1 MDSTID
7 DIKRKIDIVEY
18 INALVP
24 LKKMGR
30 TYKACCPF
38 HNEKTP
44 SFTVSPDRQIWRCF
58 GACQEGGDVISFLMK
73 WENITFFEAL
83 KELAQLTGVT
93 LETTKIED
101 RSWKDKELLLRINQM
116 TSKYYQ
122 YLLTTHP
129 SGKPARAYI
138 KDRAVTDALST
149 TFQLG
154 YAPESW
160 DSLLKFLIK
169 KGFREED
176 IERAGLALR
185 SSKDPSRFYDRFR
198 GRLMFPIIDA
208 RQNILGFSGRLLIKD
223 EKQAKYVN
231 SPETP
236 IYRKRETLY
245 GMHVAHEA
253 IRKEKIA
260 IIVEGE
266 FDMISSYKH
275 GIGNTVAI
283 KGSAFTK
290 DQLMLLKRYT
300 QHLILALDADF
311 SGTQTTLKAIKD
323 AEDMDFRI
331 DIIRYDFA
339 KDPDEALA
347 KDPVAYKKLIKKP
360 IPIYDFILDTALSRH
375 TQSGSA
381 DAYAKK
387 EAVDDV
393 LPFLHGITNSIIRSH
408 YIKRLADAVGID
420 VRDVES
426 SLRTFA
432 LKGRVSTPHT
442 PPTQTIKIDRHE
454 ALQKHI
460 LAQVLQSD
468 DPLPNIALLKE
479 ILEPNDFTIPSYAQI
494 CQALIAYQGQK
505 FDISL
510 FAHSFTPALHSVLDE
525 LFLHDISAEKEDSDP
540 LHILKIFKKT
550 LLELKKLSLK
560 HILKDTVAQS
570 QDEDHD
576 STSIHT
582 MMEKLAQVEKELR
595 IL

>member
-73 WENITFFEAL
+73 WENITFFESL
-83 KELAQLTGVT
+83 KELAHLTGVP

-101 RSWKDKELLLRINQM
+101 RSWKDKELLLKINQM
-116 TSKYYQ
+116 TSKYFQ
-122 YLLTTHP
+122 YLLTSHP
-129 SGKPARAYI
+129 SGAPARDYI
-138 KDRAVTDALST
+138 KDRGVTDTIST

-160 DSLLKFLIK
+160 DSLLKFLTK
-169 KGFREED
+169 KGFKEED

-185 SSKDPSRFYDRFR
+185 SSKDQSRFYDRFR

-266 FDMISSYKH
+266 FDMISSFKH
-275 GIGNTVAI
+275 GITNTVAI

-300 QHLILALDADF
+300 QHLILALDGDF

-323 AEDMDFRI
+323 AEEMDFRI

-339 KDPDEALA
+339 KDPDEALS
-347 KDPVAYKKLIKKP
+347 KDPIAYKKLIKKP
-360 IPIYDFILDTALSRH
+360 IPIYDFILDTALARH
-375 TQSGSA
+375 AQTGTA

-387 EAVDDV
+387 DAVDDV

-420 VRDVES
+420 VRDIES
-426 SLRTFA
+426 SLRTFGQ
-432 LKGRVSTPHT
+432 KGKLSNPQT
-442 PPTQTIKIDRHE
+442 PPQQTVKVDRHE
-454 ALQKHI
+454 SLQKHV
-460 LAQVLQSD
+460 LAQAVQSD
-468 DPLPNIALLKE
+468 DPLPSIALLKD
-479 ILEPNDFTIPSYAQI
+479 ILEPSDFTIPSYADI
-494 CQALIAYQGQK
+494 FKALIGYTGK
-505 FDISL
+505 PFDVKT
-510 FAHSFTPALHSVLDE
+510 FAQNFTPALHSVLDE
-525 LFLHDISAEKEDSDP
+525 LFLHDISVEKEDTDP
-540 LHILKIFKKT
+540 VHITLIFKKT

-560 HILKDTVAQS
+560 HILKETVAQS
-570 QDEDHD
+570 QDGEHD
-576 STSIHT
+576 QNVIQT
-582 MMEKLAQVEKELR
+582 MMGKLAQVEKELR